1 MQKALLAL
9 LAALAI
15 ALLAVACGDDDDGTT
30 PTGGET
36 PAGTKPSSTGDAQE
50 TPANGDLKTPVDQ
63 TPGPGETLGPS
74 DTGPR
79 ATPAIE
85 GTPAPFL
92 EDPNAFFSSKY
103 PGVSPN
109 ESDCDFNPVTF
120 VVTCDGS
127 KYAVDPPLQG
137 QDVTC
142 ALLSVEDNPVVV
154 RCTSQDPL
162 QSIYYEIQ
170 G

>member
-15 ALLAVACGDDDDGTT
+15 MLLAVACGGDDDST
-30 PTGGET
+30 PTGSET
-36 PAGTKPSSTGDAQE
+36 PTGTKPSSTGDAQQ
-50 TPANGDLKTPVDQ
+50 TPADGDLKTPVDE
-63 TPGPGETLGPS
+63 TPGHGESPLP
-74 DTGPR
+74 TGTGTAP
-79 ATPAIE
+79 TPASE
-85 GTPAPFL
+85 GTPALLL
-92 EDPNAFFSSKY
+92 EDPNGFFSRKY

-109 ESDCDFNPVTF
+109 ESDCEFNPVTF
-120 VVTCDGS
+120 VVTCS
-127 KYAVDPPLQG
+127 AIKYAVDPPLPG

-142 ALLSVEDNPVVV
+142 ALLGVEDKPVVI

-170 G
+170 E